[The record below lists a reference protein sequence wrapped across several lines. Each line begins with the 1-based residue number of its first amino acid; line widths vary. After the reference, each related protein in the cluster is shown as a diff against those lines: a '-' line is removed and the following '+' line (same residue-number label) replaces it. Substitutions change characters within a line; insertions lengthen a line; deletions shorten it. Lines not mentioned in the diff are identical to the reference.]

1 MRKASTRFARRAG
14 LLALG
19 SASLVALTTTLSTPA
34 LAQAQPQAVSPNAQ
48 TAQNQAA
55 PAAGD
60 QIIVTAQ
67 LRAQNI
73 QDIPLSITAVT
84 GEMLEARS
92 QTTLTDITAQMPN
105 LLLQRNPAGQGNSVR
120 VFIRGVGQSDQS
132 PSVEPGV
139 GTYIDDIY
147 YGTVLASAF
156 DLTDLDRIEVLR
168 GPQGTLAGMNT
179 LGGAIKLYSR
189 KPEGEGGYLEV
200 SIGNLGRRDV
210 KASADF
216 TIVPDAVFARI
227 TGVTR
232 NRDGHVTRYDYA
244 CLNPNDPDTQPRPVP
259 GQPGQFLPAAL
270 PRLASTGDC
279 KLGELGNQQMY
290 GVRGSLRIAPAGSP
304 LEINL
309 SGDYTKDTS
318 ETQASVLIASAESAN
333 AGSASPTNRSGISV
347 PYQGVAYDDRFVPY
361 GPYRRANAVLNDP
374 YASYANFYDPGVM
387 WSAIGAPPGPPSNYV
402 PGVPLGPFI
411 APSAGGAEA
420 WGLALTVDYELTE
433 NLALKSITGYRHM
446 FSETG
451 SDNDHSPV
459 VFIQDDSDYSHE
471 QFSQE
476 LRLAGQ
482 FLDDR
487 IDVIL
492 GAFYYDAA
500 TRYDARIHTPFSG
513 FCPAAKPCFSF
524 INDDTADLTS
534 YAGFANAAFAVTD
547 ALTLEGGVRVSHEKK
562 EYLYNRLNPDG
573 NGDYLPL
580 SNPLNPLT
588 GYVGVYEETITD
600 WRAVASYQITPDIM
614 VYAQFS
620 TGFKGGGVAPRP
632 YVYQQ
637 IRDFGAEKLKAYEVG
652 FKADVLDRLLRL
664 NGSVFQMDYTG
675 YQGTPNICLDQNDQP
690 LPIDAGGVPGLCGQ
704 YLNIGDARVK
714 GFELEG
720 TLRPVEGFTIDG
732 ALSLTDFEFTS
743 INYPTTA
750 IIVGASRPGIG
761 EWKWSAGAQYI
772 AELGDGIGTLTPRID
787 VSYVPG
793 YCGNFN
799 CDPNVT
805 VESYT
810 LANARLTYR
819 SPDEAWSVALEATNL
834 FDKFYYLNK
843 FATLYVNGQP
853 GRPREVALTVRR
865 NF

>member
-1 MRKASTRFARRAG
+1 MTNRGILAAGFRAPAS
-14 LLALG
+14 LLAMAT
-19 SASLVALTTTLSTPA
+19 SVALAAMPA
-34 LAQAQPQAVSPNAQ
+34 WAQDEGA
-48 TAQNQAA
+48 AA
-55 PAAGD
+55 PD
-60 QIIVTAQ
+60 DDDSVIIVTAQ
-67 LRAQNI
+67 LRQLNL
-73 QDIPLSITAVT
+73 QDVPLSVSAVS

-92 QTTLTDITAQMPN
+92 QTTLTDITAQMPS
-105 LLLQRNPAGQGNSVR
+105 LLLQRNPAGQGNSIR

-147 YGTVLASAF
+147 YGTVLGSAF
-156 DLTDLDRIEVLR
+156 DLTDIERVEVLR

-179 LGGAIKLYSR
+179 LGGAIKIFSR
-189 KPEGEGGYLEV
+189 KPEGYGGYVEASV
-200 SIGNLGRRDV
+200 GNLGRRDV

-216 TIVPDAVFARI
+216 TVVPDAVFARI

-244 CLNPNDPDTQPRPVP
+244 CLNPDDPDVVD
-259 GQPGQFLPAAL
+259 GDL
-270 PRLASTGDC
+270 PRLATTGDC
-279 KLGELGNQQMY
+279 VLGEMGNQQMY
-290 GVRGSLRIAPAGSP
+290 ALRGALRIAPAGSP

-309 SGDYTKDTS
+309 SADYTKDSS

-333 AGSASPTNRSGISV
+333 AGTASPLDRSGLSI
-347 PYQGVAYDDRFVPY
+347 PWQGVAYDDRFVTY
-361 GPYRRANAVLNDP
+361 GVYRRADAVLNDP

-387 WSAIGAPPGPPSNYV
+387 YSAIGAPPGPPAGYIA
-402 PGVPLGPFI
+402 GAPLGPFT
-411 APSAGGAEA
+411 APSAAGAEA
-420 WGLALTVDYELTE
+420 WGLSATIDYELSD
-433 NLALKSITGYRHM
+433 NLAIKSITGYRHM
-446 FSETG
+446 FSQTG

-459 VFIQDDSDYSHE
+459 VFIQDDSDYVHK

-476 LRLAGQ
+476 LRLAAQ
-482 FLDDR
+482 FGNVDM
-487 IDVIL
+487 VF

-513 FCPAAKPCFSF
+513 FCPNETPCFSF

-534 YAGFANAAFAVTD
+534 YAAFANVAWAVTD
-547 ALTLEGGVRVSHEKK
+547 ALVLEGGIRVSHEKK
-562 EYLYNRLNPDG
+562 DYLYNRLNPDG

-580 SNPLNPLT
+580 SNPDDPENRLT
-588 GYVGVYEETITD
+588 GQVGVYEETVPD
-600 WRAVASYQITPDIM
+600 FRAVASYKINPDIM

-632 YVYQQ
+632 YVAAQ
-637 IRDFGAEKLKAYEVG
+637 IRDFGAEKLKAYELG
-652 FKADVLDRLLRL
+652 FKADILDRILRL

-675 YQGTPNICLDQNDQP
+675 YQGVPTTCLDDNDEP
-690 LPIDAGGVPGLCGQ
+690 LPIDNGGIPGLCGQ
-704 YLNIGDARVK
+704 YLNIGDARVR
-714 GFELEG
+714 GFELET
-720 TLRPVEGFTIDG
+720 TLRPMDGLSIDG
-732 ALSLTDFEFTS
+732 AMSLTDFEFTS

-750 IIVGASRPGIG
+750 IVVGAKRPGIG
-761 EWKWSAGAQYI
+761 DFKWSLGAQYE
-772 AELGDGIGTLTPRID
+772 ALLGDNIGTLTPRID
-787 VSYVPG
+787 VSYTPG

-819 SPDEAWSVALEATNL
+819 SPDEDWSVSLEATNL

-843 FATLYVNGQP
+843 FATFYVNGQP
-853 GRPREVALTVRR
+853 GRPREFAVTVRK

>member
-1 MRKASTRFARRAG
+1 MRKPSTGFTRRTG
-14 LLALG
+14 LFALG
-19 SASLVALTTTLSTPA
+19 SASALALTAAFPAPA
-34 LAQAQPQAVSPNAQ
+34 LAQG
-48 TAQNQAA
+48 QAA
-55 PAAGD
+55 PSNVQAGQEQGVAPTAAD

-84 GEMLEARS
+84 GELLEERS

-156 DLTDLDRIEVLR
+156 DLTDLDRVEVLR

-189 KPEGEGGYLEV
+189 KPEGEGGYVEV

-216 TIVPDAVFARI
+216 TVVPDAVYARI

-244 CLNPNDPDTQPRPVP
+244 CLNPNDPDVIQ
-259 GQPGQFLPAAL
+259 GDL

-279 KLGELGNQQMY
+279 ELGELGNQQMY
-290 GVRGSLRIAPAGSP
+290 GIRGSLRVAPAGGP

-333 AGSASPTNRSGISV
+333 AGSAAPVNRSGISV
-347 PYQGVAYDDRFVPY
+347 PYQGAAYDDRFVPY
-361 GPYRRANAVLNDP
+361 GPYRRPNAVLNDP

-387 WSAIGAPPGPPSNYV
+387 WSAAAAPPGPPSGYV

-420 WGLALTVDYELTE
+420 WGLALTVDYELTD

-446 FSETG
+446 FSATG
-451 SDNDHSPV
+451 SDNDHSPI

-476 LRLAGQ
+476 LRLSGQ
-482 FLDDR
+482 FLEDALS
-487 IDVIL
+487 VVV
-492 GAFYYDAA
+492 GGFYYDAS
-500 TRYDARIHTPFSG
+500 TRYNARIHTPFSG
-513 FCPAAKPCFSF
+513 FCPADKPCFSF

-534 YAGFANAAFAVTD
+534 YAGFANVAFEVTD
-547 ALTLEGGVRVSHEKK
+547 ALTLEGGVRVSHENK
-562 EYLYNRLNPDG
+562 EYTFNRLNPNG
-573 NGDYLPL
+573 VGDYLPL
-580 SNPLNPLT
+580 SNPQNPLT
-588 GYVGVYEETITD
+588 GFVGVYEETLTD
-600 WRAVASYQITPDIM
+600 YRAVASYKITPDIM
-614 VYAQFS
+614 VYAQYS

-637 IRDFGAEKLKAYEVG
+637 IRSFDAETLQSYEVG
-652 FKADVLDRLLRL
+652 FKADVLDRILRL
-664 NGSVFQMDYTG
+664 NGSVFQMEYEG

-690 LPIDAGGVPGLCGQ
+690 LPPDAGGVPGLCGQ

-720 TLRPVEGFTIDG
+720 TLRPVEGLSIEG

-750 IIVGASRPGIG
+750 IVVGASRPGIG
-761 EWKWSAGAQYI
+761 EWKWSVGAQYV
-772 AELGDGIGTLTPRID
+772 AELGTGLGTLTPRVD

-799 CDPNVT
+799 CDPNVD
-805 VESYT
+805 VDSFT

-819 SPDEAWSVALEATNL
+819 SPDEDWSVALEATNL

-843 FATLYVNGQP
+843 LATFYVNGTP
-853 GRPREVALTVRR
+853 GRPREVAVTVRR

>member
-1 MRKASTRFARRAG
+1 MGSRGSFAAGVLARASS
-14 LLALG
+14 LAL
-19 SASLVALTTTLSTPA
+19 ASGFALTASVA
-34 LAQAQPQAVSPNAQ
+34 WAQEEQ
-48 TAQNQAA
+48 QAA
-55 PAAGD
+55 DAADPGNE
-60 QIIVTAQ
+60 IVVTAQ
-67 LRAQNI
+67 LREQNL
-73 QDIPLSITAVT
+73 QDVPLSVSAVS
-84 GEMLEARS
+84 GEQLEQRN
-92 QTTLTDITAQMPN
+92 QTTLTDIAAQMPS

-156 DLTDLDRIEVLR
+156 DLTDLERVEVLR

-189 KPEGEGGYLEV
+189 RPQGEGGYVEAT
-200 SIGNLGRRDV
+200 IGNLGRRDV

-244 CLNPNDPDTQPRPVP
+244 CLNPNDPDTKPRPVP
-259 GQPGQFLPAAL
+259 GAPGQFLPAPL
-270 PRLASTGDC
+270 PSLASTGDC
-279 KLGELGNQQMY
+279 VLGELGNQQMY
-290 GVRGSLRIAPAGSP
+290 GVRGSLRIAPAGGP

-309 SGDYTKDTS
+309 TADYTKDTS
-318 ETQASVLIASAESAN
+318 ETQASVLIASAESATPR
-333 AGSASPTNRSGISV
+333 SAAYVDDSV
-347 PYQGVAYDDRFVPY
+347 LYQGAAYDDRFVTH
-361 GPYRRANAVLNDP
+361 GRYRRPNAVLNDP

-387 WSAIGAPPGPPSNYV
+387 WSAAAAPPGPPTDYV

-420 WGLALTVDYELTE
+420 WGVAATIDYELSE

-451 SDNDHSPV
+451 SDNDHSPI

-476 LRLAGQ
+476 VRLAGQ
-482 FLDDR
+482 FLNDTLDA
-487 IDVIL
+487 VV
-492 GAFYYDAA
+492 GAYYYDAA

-513 FCPAAKPCFSF
+513 FCPTARPCFSF

-534 YAGFANAAFAVTD
+534 YAGFLNVAWAATD
-547 ALTLEGGVRVSHEKK
+547 ALTLEGGFRRTHEKK
-562 EYLYNRLNPDG
+562 EYLYNRLNPNG
-573 NGDYLPL
+573 VGDYLPL
-580 SNPLNPLT
+580 SNPGNPLT
-588 GYVGVYEETITD
+588 GFVGVYEETLND
-600 WRAVASYQITPDIM
+600 YRAVASYKFTPDIM
-614 VYAQFS
+614 AYAQFS

-637 IRDFGAEKLKAYEVG
+637 IRPFGAEKLKAYELG
-652 FKADVLDRLLRL
+652 FKADVFDRFLRL
-664 NGSVFQMDYTG
+664 NGSVFQMDYSG

-690 LPIDAGGVPGLCGQ
+690 LPPTAGGVPGLCGQ
-704 YLNIGDARVK
+704 YLNIGDARVR
-714 GFELEG
+714 GFELET
-720 TLRPVEGFTIDG
+720 TLRPVAGLIIDG
-732 ALSLTDFEFTS
+732 SMSLTDFVFTS

-750 IIVGASRPGIG
+750 IVVGATRPGIG
-761 EWKWSAGAQYI
+761 DFKWSVGAQYE
-772 AELGDGIGTLTPRID
+772 ALLGDNVGTLTPRID
-787 VSYVPG
+787 VAYTPG

-805 VESYT
+805 VEAYT
-810 LANARLTYR
+810 LVNARLTYR
-819 SPDEAWSVALEATNL
+819 SPDEDWSVALEATNL
-834 FDKFYYLNK
+834 LDEFYFLNK
-843 FATLYVNGQP
+843 FATFYVNGQP

>member
-1 MRKASTRFARRAG
+1 MTYRGTRAATVVARASI
-14 LLALG
+14 LALAAG
-19 SASLVALTTTLSTPA
+19 TA
-34 LAQAQPQAVSPNAQ
+34 LA
-48 TAQNQAA
+48 AA
-55 PAAGD
+55 PAAAQQEPAAQPQGD
-60 QIIVTAQ
+60 DAIIVTAQ
-67 LRAQNI
+67 LREQNV
-73 QDIPLSITAVT
+73 QDVPLSISAVS
-84 GEMLEARS
+84 GELLEQRS
-92 QTTLTDITAQMPN
+92 QTTLTDITAQMPS

-147 YGTVLASAF
+147 YGTVLGSAF
-156 DLTDLDRIEVLR
+156 DLTDIERIEVLR
-168 GPQGTLAGMNT
+168 GPQGTLSGMNT
-179 LGGAIKLYSR
+179 LGGAIKIYSR
-189 KPEGEGGYLEV
+189 KPEGHGGYVEAT
-200 SIGNLGRRDV
+200 IGNLGRRDI

-216 TIVPDAVFARI
+216 TVVPDAVFARI

-244 CLNPNDPDTQPRPVP
+244 CLNPNDPDVLD
-259 GQPGQFLPAAL
+259 GDLPS
-270 PRLASTGDC
+270 LASGGNC
-279 KLGELGNQQMY
+279 KLGEMGNQEMY
-290 GVRGSLRIAPAGSP
+290 GLRGSLRIAPAGSP

-309 SGDYTKDTS
+309 SADYTKDTS

-333 AGSASPTNRSGISV
+333 AGSAAPVDRSGLSV
-347 PYQGVAYDDRFVPY
+347 PYQGVAYDDRFVTY

-387 WSAIGAPPGPPSNYV
+387 YSAIAAPPGPPSEYV
-402 PGVPLGPFI
+402 AGDPLGPFI
-411 APSAGGAEA
+411 APSANGAEA
-420 WGLALTVDYELTE
+420 WGIAATIDYEIAE

-446 FSETG
+446 FSHTG

-459 VFIQDDSDYSHE
+459 VFIQDESDYTHE

-487 IDVIL
+487 LDVIV
-492 GAFYYDAA
+492 GGYYYDAS

-513 FCPAAKPCFSF
+513 FCPAATPCFSF

-534 YAGFANAAFAVTD
+534 YAGFANVAYAVTD
-547 ALTLEGGVRVSHEKK
+547 SLVLEGGIRVTHEKK

-580 SNPLNPLT
+580 SNPSNPLT
-588 GYVGVYEETITD
+588 GFVGTYEETITD
-600 WRAVASYQITPDIM
+600 YRAVASYKIAPDVM
-614 VYAQFS
+614 VYGQFS

-637 IRDFGAEKLKAYEVG
+637 IRPFGAEKLRAYELG
-652 FKADVLDRLLRL
+652 FKSDLFGRILRL
-664 NGSVFQMDYTG
+664 NGSVFQMDYEG
-675 YQGTPNICLDQNDQP
+675 YQGTPTTCLGPDDQP
-690 LPIDAGGVPGLCGQ
+690 LPIDGGGVPGLCGQ
-704 YLNIGDARVK
+704 YLNIGDARVR
-714 GFELEG
+714 GFELET
-720 TLRPVEGFTIDG
+720 TLRPVPGLSIDG
-732 ALSLTDFEFTS
+732 AMSLTDFEFTS

-750 IIVGASRPGIG
+750 IVVGANRPGIG
-761 EWKWSAGAQYI
+761 EWKWSLGAQYE
-772 AELGDGIGTLTPRID
+772 ADLGGNWGSLTPRVDI
-787 VSYVPG
+787 SYTPG
-793 YCGNFN
+793 YCGNFT

-810 LANARLTYR
+810 LVNARLTWR
-819 SPDEAWSVALEATNL
+819 SADEDWSVALEATNL

-843 FATLYVNGQP
+843 FATFYVNGQP
-853 GRPREVALTVRR
+853 GRPREVAVTVRR

>member
-1 MRKASTRFARRAG
+1 
-14 LLALG
+14 
-19 SASLVALTTTLSTPA
+19 LSFPA
-34 LAQAQPQAVSPNAQ
+34 LAQQ
-48 TAQNQAA
+48 QAA
-55 PAAGD
+55 TGPSAGAQGGAGD

-67 LRAQNI
+67 LREQNV
-73 QDIPLSITAVT
+73 QDIPLSITAIT
-84 GEMLEARS
+84 GEQLEQRS
-92 QTTLTDITAQMPN
+92 QTTLTDIAAQMPN

-156 DLTDLDRIEVLR
+156 DLTDLARIEVLR

-189 KPEGEGGYLEV
+189 RPEGDGGYLEV
-200 SIGNLGRRDV
+200 SVGNLGRRDV

-216 TIVPDAVFARI
+216 TVVPDTVFARI

-244 CLNPNDPDTQPRPVP
+244 CLNPNDPNVLD
-259 GQPGQFLPAAL
+259 GSL
-270 PRLASTGDC
+270 PRLAATGDC

-290 GVRGSLRIAPAGSP
+290 GMRGSLRIAPVGAP

-309 SGDYTKDTS
+309 SGDYSKDTS
-318 ETQASVLIASAESAN
+318 ETQASVLIASAQSAN
-333 AGSASPTNRSGISV
+333 AGSAAPTDRSGLSV
-347 PYQGVAYDDRFVPY
+347 PYQGVAFDDRFVTY
-361 GPYRRANAVLNDP
+361 GRYRRPDAVLNDP

-387 WSAIGAPPGPPSNYV
+387 WSAAAAPPGPPSGYT
-402 PGVPLGPFI
+402 PGRPLGPFV

-420 WGLALTVDYELTE
+420 WGLAANIDYDLTDNLMLT
-433 NLALKSITGYRHM
+433 SITGYRHM
-446 FSETG
+446 FSATG
-451 SDNDHSPV
+451 SDNDHSPI

-476 LRLAGQ
+476 LRLSGQ
-482 FLDDR
+482 FLDDALS
-487 IDVIL
+487 VVV
-492 GAFYYDAA
+492 GAFYYDAS
-500 TRYDARIHTPFSG
+500 TRYNARIHTPFSG
-513 FCPAAKPCFSF
+513 FCPADKPCFSF

-534 YAGFANAAFAVTD
+534 YAAFANAAFAVTD
-547 ALTLEGGVRVSHEKK
+547 RLTLEGGIRVSHEKK
-562 EYLYNRLNPDG
+562 EYVYHRLNPDG
-573 NGDYLPL
+573 VGDYLPL
-580 SNPLNPLT
+580 SNPQNPLT
-588 GYVGVYEETITD
+588 GYVGVYKETIPD
-600 WRAVASYQITPDIM
+600 YRAVASYKITPDIM

-637 IRDFGAEKLKAYEVG
+637 IRPFGAEKLKAYEVG
-652 FKADVLDRLLRL
+652 FKGDFFDLLRL
-664 NGSVFQMDYTG
+664 NGSLFQMDYEG
-675 YQGTPNICLDQNDQP
+675 YQGTPNICLGLDNQP
-690 LPIDAGGVPGLCGQ
+690 LPENAGGVPGLCGQ
-704 YLNIGDARVK
+704 YLNIGDARVR

-720 TLRPVEGFTIDG
+720 TLRPADGLAIDA

-743 INYPTTA
+743 VRYPTTA
-750 IIVGASRPGIG
+750 IVVGSDRPGIG
-761 EWKWSAGAQYI
+761 EWKWSIGAQYE
-772 AELGDGIGTLTPRID
+772 AFLGDRYGTLTPRID
-787 VSYVPG
+787 VSYIPG
-793 YCGNFN
+793 YCGNFA
-799 CDPNVT
+799 CDPNVQ
-805 VESYT
+805 VDSFT

-819 SPDEAWSVALEATNL
+819 SADEDWSVALEATNL

-843 FATLYVNGQP
+843 LATFYVNGQP
-853 GRPREVALTVRR
+853 GRPREVAVTVRR

>member
-1 MRKASTRFARRAG
+1 MGRRQASVTDIRIRASVLAIACG
-14 LLALG
+14 LALAAG
-19 SASLVALTTTLSTPA
+19 PA
-34 LAQAQPQAVSPNAQ
+34 LAQD
-48 TAQNQAA
+48 AA
-55 PAAGD
+55 EAD
-60 QIIVTAQ
+60 SDDVIVVTAQ
-67 LRAQNI
+67 LREQNV
-73 QDIPLSITAVT
+73 QDVPLSISAVS
-84 GEMLEARS
+84 GELLEQRS
-92 QTTLTDITAQMPN
+92 QTTLTDITAQMPS

-147 YGTVLASAF
+147 YGTVLGSAF
-156 DLTDLDRIEVLR
+156 DLTDIERIEVLR
-168 GPQGTLAGMNT
+168 GPQGTLSGMNT
-179 LGGAIKLYSR
+179 LGGAIKIYSR
-189 KPEGEGGYLEV
+189 KPEGHGGYVEAT
-200 SIGNLGRRDV
+200 IGNLGRRDI

-216 TIVPDAVFARI
+216 TVVPDAVFARI

-244 CLNPNDPDTQPRPVP
+244 CLNPNDPDVLD
-259 GQPGQFLPAAL
+259 GDLPS
-270 PRLASTGDC
+270 LASGGNC
-279 KLGELGNQQMY
+279 KLGEMGNQEMY
-290 GVRGSLRIAPAGSP
+290 GLRGSLRIAPAGSP

-309 SGDYTKDTS
+309 SADYTKDTS

-333 AGSASPTNRSGISV
+333 AGSAAPVDRSGLSV
-347 PYQGVAYDDRFVPY
+347 PYQGVAYDDRFVTY

-387 WSAIGAPPGPPSNYV
+387 YSAIAAPPGPPSEYV
-402 PGVPLGPFI
+402 AGDPLGPFI
-411 APSAGGAEA
+411 APSANGAEA
-420 WGLALTVDYELTE
+420 WGIAATIDYEIAE

-446 FSETG
+446 FSHTG

-459 VFIQDDSDYSHE
+459 VFIQDESDYTHE

-487 IDVIL
+487 LDVIV
-492 GAFYYDAA
+492 GGYYYDAS

-513 FCPAAKPCFSF
+513 FCPAATPCFSF

-534 YAGFANAAFAVTD
+534 YAGFANVAYAVTD
-547 ALTLEGGVRVSHEKK
+547 SLVLEGGIRVTHEKK

-580 SNPLNPLT
+580 SNPSNPLT
-588 GYVGVYEETITD
+588 GFVGTYEETITD
-600 WRAVASYQITPDIM
+600 YRAVASYKIAPDVM

-637 IRDFGAEKLKAYEVG
+637 IRPFGAEKLRAYELG
-652 FKADVLDRLLRL
+652 FKSDLFGRILRL
-664 NGSVFQMDYTG
+664 NGSVFQMDYEG
-675 YQGTPNICLDQNDQP
+675 YQGTPTTCLGPDDQP
-690 LPIDAGGVPGLCGQ
+690 LPIDGGGVPGLCGQ
-704 YLNIGDARVK
+704 YLNIGDARVR
-714 GFELEG
+714 GFELET
-720 TLRPVEGFTIDG
+720 TLRPVPGLSIDG
-732 ALSLTDFEFTS
+732 AMSLTDFEFTS

-750 IIVGASRPGIG
+750 IVVGANRPGIG
-761 EWKWSAGAQYI
+761 EWKWSLGAQYE
-772 AELGDGIGTLTPRID
+772 ADLGGNWGSLTPRVDI
-787 VSYVPG
+787 SYTPG
-793 YCGNFN
+793 YCGNFT

-810 LANARLTYR
+810 LVNARLTWR
-819 SPDEAWSVALEATNL
+819 SADEDWSVALEATNL

-843 FATLYVNGQP
+843 FATFYVNGQP
-853 GRPREVALTVRR
+853 GRPREVAVTVRR

>member
-1 MRKASTRFARRAG
+1 MRRTQSRSVCR
-14 LLALG
+14 
-19 SASLVALTTTLSTPA
+19 SSLSLIA
-34 LAQAQPQAVSPNAQ
+34 LASAIGAMPVYAQDAGAGE
-48 TAQNQAA
+48 TAEEADDNV
-55 PAAGD
+55 
-60 QIIVTAQ
+60 IIVTAQ
-67 LRAQNI
+67 LREQNL
-73 QDIPLSITAVT
+73 QDVPLSISAVS
-84 GEMLEARS
+84 GELLEQRS
-92 QTTLTDITAQMPN
+92 QTTLTDIAAQMPN

-156 DLTDLDRIEVLR
+156 DLTDLERIEVLR
-168 GPQGTLAGMNT
+168 GPQGTLSGMNT
-179 LGGAIKLYSR
+179 LGGAIKIYSR
-189 KPEGEGGYLEV
+189 KPEGEGGYIEA

-244 CLNPNDPDTQPRPVP
+244 CVNPDDPYVQPGTSLVSP
-259 GQPGQFLPAAL
+259 GQAAL
-270 PRLASTGDC
+270 PSLASTGDC
-279 KLGELGNQQMY
+279 KLGEMGNQQMY
-290 GVRGSLRIAPAGSP
+290 AMRGSLRIAPVDSP
-304 LEINL
+304 LEINI

-333 AGSASPTNRSGISV
+333 AGSANPVDRSGLSLA
-347 PYQGVAYDDRFVPY
+347 YQGVPYDDRFVTY
-361 GPYRRANAVLNDP
+361 GPYRRPDAVLNDP

-387 WSAIGAPPGPPSNYV
+387 YSAIGAPPGPPSGYIA
-402 PGVPLGPFI
+402 GAPLGPFT
-411 APSAGGAEA
+411 APSAAGAEA
-420 WGLALTVDYELTE
+420 WGLAMTIDLELSE

-476 LRLAGQ
+476 LRLNGV
-482 FLDDR
+482 FMEDRLD
-487 IDVIL
+487 VVL
-492 GAFYYDAA
+492 GAYYYDAA
-500 TRYDARIHTPFSG
+500 TRYNARIHTPFSG
-513 FCPAAKPCFSF
+513 FCPAATPCFSF

-534 YAGFANAAFAVTD
+534 YAGFANVAFAVTD
-547 ALTLEGGVRVSHEKK
+547 ALTLEGGVRVTHEKK

-580 SNPLNPLT
+580 SNPGNPLT
-588 GYVGVYEETITD
+588 GFVGVYEETIAD
-600 WRAVASYQITPDIM
+600 YRAVASYKITPDVMI
-614 VYAQFS
+614 YGQFS

-637 IRDFGAEKLKAYEVG
+637 IRPFGAEKLKAYEVG
-652 FKADVLDRLLRL
+652 FKADLFDRILRL
-664 NGSVFQMDYTG
+664 NGSVFHMDYTG
-675 YQGTPNICLDQNDQP
+675 YQGTPTTCLGLDDQP
-690 LPIDAGGVPGLCGQ
+690 LPVDGGGIPGLCGQ
-704 YLNIGDARVK
+704 YLNIGDARVR
-714 GFELEG
+714 GFELE
-720 TLRPVEGFTIDG
+720 TTIRPVAGLTIDG
-732 ALSLTDFEFTS
+732 AMSLTDFEFTS

-761 EWKWSAGAQYI
+761 EFKWSAGIQYE
-772 AELGDGIGTLTPRID
+772 APLGGDLGTLTPRVD
-787 VSYVPG
+787 VSYTPG

-805 VESYT
+805 VDSYT
-810 LANARLTYR
+810 LVNARLTYR
-819 SPDEAWSVALEATNL
+819 SPDEDWSVALEATNL
-834 FDKFYYLNK
+834 FDKFYFLNK
-843 FATLYVNGQP
+843 FATFYVNGQP
-853 GRPREVALTVRR
+853 GRPREVAVTVRR
-865 NF
+865 RF